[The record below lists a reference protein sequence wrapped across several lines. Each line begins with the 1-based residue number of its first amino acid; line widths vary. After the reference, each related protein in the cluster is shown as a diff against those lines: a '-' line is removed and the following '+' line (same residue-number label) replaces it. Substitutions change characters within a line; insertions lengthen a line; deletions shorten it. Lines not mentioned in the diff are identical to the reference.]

1 MDTLQTART
10 LKMLGM
16 VLFLL
21 GLLTG
26 FFIMMFTNPR
36 QGLAAHLEGVMN
48 GTFLVVAGFV
58 WSELNISQRLRKIL
72 YWVLLYGTFTN
83 WLFTILGAIWGT
95 AKMTPIAGAGYTG
108 NELHETIVSAGLV
121 LVGLTMVFALV
132 VLIYG
137 LRGKAN
143 QIDS

>member
-1 MDTLQTART
+1 M
-10 LKMLGM
+10 
-16 VLFLL
+16 
-21 GLLTG
+21 
-26 FFIMMFTNPR
+26 
-36 QGLAAHLEGVMN
+36 
-48 GTFLVVAGFV
+48 
-58 WSELNISQRLRKIL
+58 
-72 YWVLLYGTFTN
+72 LLYGTFTN

-143 QIDS
+143 QINS